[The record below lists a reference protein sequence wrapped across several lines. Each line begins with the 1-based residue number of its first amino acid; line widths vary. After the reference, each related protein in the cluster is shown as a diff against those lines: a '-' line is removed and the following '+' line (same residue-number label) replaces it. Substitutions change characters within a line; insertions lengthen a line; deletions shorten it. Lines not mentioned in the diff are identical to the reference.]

1 MQRKLP
7 ISITRVQRWTKA
19 GEKEEMEKGRSR
31 LYSPGARS
39 TSLPVIGSAQER
51 DLCEDFAQL
60 AFIRPFVTLLT
71 ACPEE
76 SGETA
81 LILARFYMS
90 PPAAPTASGPD
101 ASPGT
106 ATGKVPSIHILLL
119 VPAVV
124 NTKIALA

>member
-1 MQRKLP
+1 
-7 ISITRVQRWTKA
+7 
-19 GEKEEMEKGRSR
+19 MEKGRPR
-31 LYSPGARS
+31 LTPPGARS

-51 DLCEDFAQL
+51 DLSEHFGQL

-90 PPAAPTASGPD
+90 PPAAPTPGGPD

-106 ATGKVPSIHILLL
+106 ATGKVPSIVILRL
-119 VPAVV
+119 ASTVV